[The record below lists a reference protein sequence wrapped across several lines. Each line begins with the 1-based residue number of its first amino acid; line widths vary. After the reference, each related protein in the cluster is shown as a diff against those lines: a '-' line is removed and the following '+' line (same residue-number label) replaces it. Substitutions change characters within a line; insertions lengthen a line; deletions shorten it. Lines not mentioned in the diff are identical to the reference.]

1 MITLKGE
8 ENMKAE
14 TRKFGDFL
22 KKLRL
27 DSGFGLRKFSELLEM
42 PPSNLS
48 AVEHGRRKMPD
59 DKLLLAA
66 DILGL
71 EKGTKKWEEFFD
83 LASQAEDIPVDIQS
97 IATKGFVPALLRT
110 IDNYQLTDDDIKNL
124 IREIQGTDDR
134 TSYKSC

>member
-1 MITLKGE
+1 
-8 ENMKAE
+8 MKLR
-14 TRKFGDFL
+14 TKKFEDFL

-71 EKGTKKWEEFFD
+71 EKGTQKWEEFFD
-83 LASQAEDIPVDIQS
+83 LASQAGNLPVDTKS
-97 IATKGFVPALLRT
+97 IAAKGFVPALLRT
-110 IDNYQLTDDDIKNL
+110 IDNYQLTDDDIKKL

-134 TSYKSC
+134 TSYQSS